1 MFAKFF
7 VSIIM
12 QYVSE
17 GSGSWKY
24 NHYFPVAEDK
34 EKKLNLFFLNHVNNY
49 ETETKGVEQI
59 QHNAW
64 HIYLC

>member
-1 MFAKFF
+1 MFAKCFA
-7 VSIIM
+7 SIIM
-12 QYVSE
+12 QYVLE
-17 GSGSWKY
+17 GSGSGIY

-34 EKKLNLFFLNHVNNY
+34 EKNLNVFFLNHGNTY

-59 QHNAW
+59 QQNAW